1 MFPRSKRQV
10 AKGKRQV
17 AMGKWQMARA
27 KWCACTGKVYNLVKE
42 KAIIFGKWKN
52 RLIIVN
58 CFLYI
63 CQTVARC

>member
-1 MFPRSKRQV
+1 M
-10 AKGKRQV
+10 